1 MRLDSVI
8 LDGYEEYPI
17 EISAIIDDKEFVLNP
32 STPQWEVA
40 DPEICGISN
49 GVLSGLKTA

>member
-17 EISAIIDDKEFVLNP
+17 EISAIIDDKESELNP
-32 STPQWEVA
+32 KSPTFNGEVA
-40 DPEICGISN
+40 DPKYA
-49 GVLSGLKTA
+49 VYRTAFYRV